1 MENIL
6 PITNI
11 SLEDKEIKD
20 DSHLNLI
27 RKVKS
32 KYIIENIFSFLEEK
46 IELKM
51 IIYNKNIQNLLGINI
66 DNYKIIN
73 RK

>member
-11 SLEDKEIKD
+11 SLEEKEIKD

-27 RKVKS
+27 KKVKS